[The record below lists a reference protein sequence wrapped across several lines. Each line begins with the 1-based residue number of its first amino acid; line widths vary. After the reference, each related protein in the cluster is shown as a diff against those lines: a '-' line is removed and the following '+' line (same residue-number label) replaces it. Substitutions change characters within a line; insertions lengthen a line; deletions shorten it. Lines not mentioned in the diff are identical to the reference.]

1 MEVSTPARHG
11 GLPCNPKCLP
21 NGPSSFLLLPLGSVR
36 LGSPGSVPVLS
47 WHSPRD
53 GALRGWRPGRQHC
66 VRDGGETTSGCTAF
80 HGVGD
85 RGKQG
90 SGPFS
95 RGISTLCESRVPGE
109 LRLSWVS
116 FLSRRVSPLRRQL
129 ASPRQHQAAPRPS
142 PDPAGAPGVQ
152 PEPRGCVH
160 PRGGPWEGE
169 RGSLCET
176 GCGQRACVRVLGVG
190 GRSYL

>member
-1 MEVSTPARHG
+1 M
-11 GLPCNPKCLP
+11 
-21 NGPSSFLLLPLGSVR
+21 R
-36 LGSPGSVPVLS
+36 LSSPGSVPMLS

-53 GALRGWRPGRQHC
+53 RALRGRRPGRQRC
-66 VRDGGETTSGCTAF
+66 VRDGGETESSYMAF
-80 HGVGD
+80 HGVGGW
-85 RGKQG
+85 GKRG

-95 RGISTLCESRVPGE
+95 RGISTLRESQVPGE

-116 FLSRRVSPLRRQL
+116 FLSRRVSPLWQRL

-160 PRGGPWEGE
+160 PRGGPAGRGEGFAAWNGPW
-169 RGSLCET
+169 RASL
-176 GCGQRACVRVLGVG
+176 RACAGS
-190 GRSYL
+190 GRPELFIEAIRRAVPVPGQPARR